1 MRTVAGCLVFL
12 AGVAVATQASGS
24 YVQYWSDSYTTTAST
39 TDINFELAA
48 RQTGPLTPYVVGVVP
63 SSGTAQFWQT
73 QILSDGIAGALMLS
87 GAPLDSGLDILAS
100 PDRDFSGL
108 DASGWLGTKVS
119 FDIQVA
125 NLAGGFQWAAANF
138 GSKLGASDAASTL
151 GVRLVQDN
159 LSGGLGSFFQIYD
172 GTGVA
177 NVFSPRFTTGAYNNV
192 EVFFT
197 DTDAQGNP
205 TNGNPWDGGTMAVGI
220 AVNGA
225 GVRSFSTSGWTQN
238 YITLEASWDR
248 AQFRTAS
255 TFVDNLTV
263 FRTVPEPAT
272 LSLLGLAAIGAAGIL
287 RGRKKGDAAW
297 RRAHGL
303 RNPAA
308 ND

>member
-1 MRTVAGCLVFL
+1 MKTVAGCLVFL

-24 YVQYWSDSYTTTAST
+24 YVQYWSDSYTTTAVT

-63 SSGTAQFWQT
+63 SSGTAAFWQT
-73 QILSDGIAGALMLS
+73 QILSDGTTGALMLS
-87 GAPLDSGLDILAS
+87 GAPGLDILAS

-119 FDIQVA
+119 FDIQVS
-125 NLAGGFQWAAANF
+125 NLAGGFQYAAANF

-159 LSGGLGSFFQIYD
+159 LVNGFGSFFQIYD
-172 GTGVA
+172 GTVLT
-177 NVFSPRFTTGAYNNV
+177 NVFSPPFTTGAYNNV

-220 AVNGA
+220 AVNGTP
-225 GVRSFSTSGWTQN
+225 VSSFSTSGWTQN

-297 RRAHGL
+297 RRARGL
-303 RNPAA
+303 RR
-308 ND
+308 

>member
-1 MRTVAGCLVFL
+1 MKTVAGCLVFL

-39 TDINFELAA
+39 LDINFELAA
-48 RQTGPLTPYVVGVVP
+48 RQTGPLTPYVEGVVP
-63 SSGTAQFWQT
+63 SSGTPDTWQT
-73 QILSDGIAGALMLS
+73 QILSDGTTGALMLS
-87 GAPLDSGLDILAS
+87 GSPLGFDILAS

-119 FDIQVA
+119 FDIQVS
-125 NLAGGFQWAAANF
+125 NLAGGFQYAAANF

-159 LSGGLGSFFQIYD
+159 LTGGLGSFFQIYD

-220 AVNGA
+220 AVNGTP
-225 GVRSFSTSGWTQN
+225 VSSFSTSGWTQN

-297 RRAHGL
+297 RRARGL